1 MLLIGH
7 PTAIVM
13 VMLQVRSGLILASCP
28 LLTPCHTEWNEEVL
42 YVGGFLARVAYDSEM
57 NKVHNVWSTLGNTVA
72 RELAL
77 YTMKTFTFQ
86 PSTPDSKVSIIIRNA
101 FFDSKPKYFLFL
113 SDKGVRHTKDIR
125 QYHADFASF
134 MRNTPVLP
142 DALKSEIKSMIVSL
156 PERLRVKPYTFKDVV
171 KELESRCLPEAEMA
185 ACLRWWTNTFG
196 NQGPLNEEHKK
207 FRNELLNAGKA
218 LSGGNEIRLS
228 DIQTFIDGRL
238 LNVRNPDDPLPKDT
252 IPPALI
258 QGLNNP
264 TRIQEALGWS
274 EMPITHWLR
283 HLTSA
288 KLDQAHDMTQTFNF
302 ASHILTVLSAL
313 WYGLR
318 DDSHYEIKEILE
330 GVACIPTTTSSTG
343 IFMRTPKEA
352 YLPEADVFRDLP
364 VVRQE
369 LLVDPRMVNML
380 EFLGVQKR
388 CDIQTFI
395 SKWVARKMHYHL
407 C

>member
-1 MLLIGH
+1 MFLIGY
-7 PTAIVM
+7 PAAM

-28 LLTPCHTEWNEEVL
+28 VLTPCHTEWNQEVL

-57 NKVHNVWSTLGNTVA
+57 NKVHNAWLTLGKTVA
-72 RELAL
+72 TELAL
-77 YTMKTFTFQ
+77 YTMKIFTFQ
-86 PSTPDSKVSIIIRNA
+86 PSTSDSKVSTIIKNA
-101 FFDSKPKYFLFL
+101 FFDCSKTKDFLFL

-125 QYHADFASF
+125 QYHADFAPF
-134 MRNTPVLP
+134 MQNTPVLP
-142 DALKSEIKSMIVSL
+142 VALKSEITSMIGSL
-156 PERLRVKPYTFKDVV
+156 PERLRVRPYAFKDVV
-171 KELESRCLPEAEMA
+171 KELESRFLTEAEMA

-196 NQGPLNEEHKK
+196 NQGQLNEEHKK
-207 FRNELLNAGKA
+207 CRNELLKAGKA

-228 DIQTFIDGRL
+228 AIQTFIDGRL
-238 LNVRNPDDPLPKDT
+238 LNVRNPDDPLPEDT

-274 EMPITHWLR
+274 EMPITHWLQ
-283 HLTSA
+283 HLKGA
-288 KLDQAHDMTQTFNF
+288 KLDKAHDMTQTPNF
-302 ASHILTVLSAL
+302 AFHTLTVLSNL
-313 WYGLR
+313 WYGLH
-318 DDSHYEIKEILE
+318 DSSHSEIKEILE
-330 GVACIPTTTSSTG
+330 DVACIPTTTSSNV
-343 IFMRTPKEA
+343 IYMRTPKEA
-352 YLPEADVFRDLP
+352 YFPEADVFRDLP

-395 SKWVARKMHYHL
+395 SK
-407 C
+407 